1 MKNSSAGF
9 LISALF
15 TGSIILV
22 GALIVY
28 FAAPRP
34 SMLKMKIDF
43 PFKTHSLSI
52 LDYFNLNRNI

>member
-9 LISALF
+9 LLSALF
-15 TGSIILV
+15 TGSIIIA

-28 FAAPRP
+28 YAAPRP

-43 PFKTHSLSI
+43 QLKTHLLSI
-52 LDYFNLNRNI
+52 